1 MRNQGRT
8 AVTPP
13 RTTAQADRADR
24 EIRPAMGIV
33 RDPMTGIKTVRRTRV
48 SVFMRQKS
56 I

>member
-1 MRNQGRT
+1 M

-13 RTTAQADRADR
+13 RTTAQPDRAER
-24 EIRPAMGIV
+24 GIRPAMGIV
-33 RDPMTGIKTVRRTRV
+33 KDPMTGIKTVKRTRV